1 VPSRRRGE
9 PGPAAATAAEG
20 ERELLSAADLA
31 RTVAR
36 VAHEI
41 IERTAPGGSSSP
53 PLVLLGLPTRGV
65 FLARRLAERIA
76 KITGAGPPEVST
88 GILDPTLYRDDL
100 GRQPTRAL
108 AETDVPTAIDD
119 AVVVL
124 VDDVLFSGRTV
135 RAALDALRDHG
146 RPRAVQ
152 LAVLVDRG
160 HRELPIRADYVG
172 KNVPT
177 NRSEDVSVS
186 LTEVDGHDGVT
197 LR

>member
-1 VPSRRRGE
+1 VPPRRRGE
-9 PGPAAATAAEG
+9 PGTGDASAEG
-20 ERELLSAADLA
+20 ERELLTAADLA

-41 IERTAPGGSSSP
+41 IEKTAPDGGPDTP
-53 PLVLLGLPTRGV
+53 PVVLLGLPTRGT
-65 FLARRLAERIA
+65 FLARRLAQRITE
-76 KITGAGPPEVST
+76 ITGAVVPT
-88 GILDPTLYRDDL
+88 GTVDPTLYRDDL
-100 GRQPTRAL
+100 RLRPTRAL
-108 AETDVPTAIDD
+108 SETEIPAGGIDE

-152 LAVLVDRG
+152 LAVLIDRG

-177 NRSEDVSVS
+177 NRTEDVSVM
-186 LTEVDGHDGVT
+186 LTEVDGRDGVS

>member
-1 VPSRRRGE
+1 MPSRRRGE
-9 PGPAAATAAEG
+9 PGSGAAGAEG

-41 IERTAPGGSSSP
+41 IERNAPDGATARV
-53 PLVLLGLPTRGV
+53 VLLGLPTRGT
-65 FLARRLAERIA
+65 FLARRLAERIGE
-76 KITGAGPPEVST
+76 ITGATVPT
-88 GILDPTLYRDDL
+88 GTLDPTLYRDDL
-100 GRQPTRAL
+100 RLRPTRAL
-108 AETDVPTAIDD
+108 AETEIPAVGIDD

-172 KNVPT
+172 KNLPT
-177 NRSEDVSVS
+177 NRTEDVAVR
-186 LTEVDGHDGVT
+186 LVEVDGEDGVS

>member
-1 VPSRRRGE
+1 MPSRRRGE
-9 PGPAAATAAEG
+9 PVGEGAATAEG
-20 ERELLSAADLA
+20 ERELLSAADLS

-41 IERTAPGGSSSP
+41 IERTAPGGDASP
-53 PLVLLGLPTRGV
+53 PVVLLGLPTRGV
-65 FLARRLAERIA
+65 HLARRLADRIA
-76 KITGAGPPEVST
+76 AITGQGPVPVGT
-88 GILDPTLYRDDL
+88 LDPTLYRDDL
-100 GRQPTRAL
+100 GRQPTRPL
-108 AETDVPTAIDD
+108 AETDVPVALDD

-186 LTEVDGHDGVT
+186 LVEVDGHDGVT

>member
-1 VPSRRRGE
+1 MPSRRRGE
-9 PGPAAATAAEG
+9 PGSGGASAEG
-20 ERELLSAADLA
+20 ERELLTASDLA

-41 IERTAPGGSSSP
+41 IERTTPDGGSARV
-53 PLVLLGLPTRGV
+53 VLLGLPTRGTY
-65 FLARRLAERIA
+65 LARRLAERITE
-76 KITGAGPPEVST
+76 ITGAVVPT
-88 GILDPTLYRDDL
+88 GTLDPTLYRDDL
-100 GRQPTRAL
+100 RMRPTRAL
-108 AETDVPTAIDD
+108 AETDLPAAGIDD

-135 RAALDALRDHG
+135 AAALDALRDHG

-152 LAVLVDRG
+152 LAVLIDRG

-177 NRSEDVSVS
+177 NRSEDVAVRM
-186 LTEVDGHDGVT
+186 TEVDGEDGVS